1 MQIKS
6 WENLLVGEITFA
18 NRTTMSPTKK
28 NIWHHLRLDAFF
40 TANTAK
46 GGTGII
52 NKVQSIFGIFK
63 PLDKLSI
70 ALTLAFLCYSFNA
83 FGQLFP
89 EMPAEKCA
97 SEITANASPEET
109 NANGG
114 PGCRIDNEIDDL
126 RKVSEFHEAE
136 FLFGV
141 VTGFFFGLTVYH
153 AACEL
158 IWLKK
163 NFNKIRSGLKQ

>member
-6 WENLLVGEITFA
+6 VLKFNVGKPPMASGTNKTVA
-18 NRTTMSPTKK
+18 KK
-28 NIWHHLRLDAFF
+28 NLRYHLRLDPLFS
-40 TANTAK
+40 ANTAK
-46 GGTGII
+46 GGAGFI
-52 NKVQSIFGIFK
+52 NKVQSIFVIFK

-97 SEITANASPEET
+97 SEITAYASPEET
-109 NANGG
+109 DANGG
-114 PGCRIDNEIDDL
+114 SGCRIDNEIDDL
-126 RKVSEFHEAE
+126 CKVSEFHEAE

-158 IWLKK
+158 IWLK